1 MMAQSY
7 LIKGQMKDRKVMILR
22 QGKGDDDKVGSAGV
36 LPQEL
41 GLPALPVR
49 YLCLHL
55 QLIRRDVGSSDL
67 G

>member
-1 MMAQSY
+1 
-7 LIKGQMKDRKVMILR
+7 MILG

-49 YLCLHL
+49 HLGLRL
-55 QLIRRDVGSSDL
+55 QLVRRDVGSSDL
-67 G
+67 V